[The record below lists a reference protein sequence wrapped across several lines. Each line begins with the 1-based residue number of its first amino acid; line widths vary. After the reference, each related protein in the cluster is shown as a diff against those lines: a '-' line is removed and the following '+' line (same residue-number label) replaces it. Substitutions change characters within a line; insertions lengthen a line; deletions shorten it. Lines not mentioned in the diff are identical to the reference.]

1 MTKILLT
8 TAEKAAELGVAKETL
23 YRWRRDGVGPAWRT
37 IGNRTI
43 RYVPE
48 PEFDENAA

>member
-8 TAEKAAELGVAKETL
+8 TAEKAAEIGVSKETL
-23 YRWRRDGVGPAWRT
+23 YRWRRDGVGPEWRT

-43 RYVPE
+43 RYTPE
-48 PEFDENAA
+48 PETVEAAA